1 MGISELIFILNGEK
15 GKQAWFCYCFSVFVH
30 SHTHRGT
37 QRRDAQEQY
46 DMHNGLRNP
55 LKNCNQFYVLFYF
68 CLTQLRDENDDKD
81 LDLDEEDTDIV
92 YVCPC
97 VGMYIINNFFF

>member
-1 MGISELIFILNGEK
+1 M
-15 GKQAWFCYCFSVFVH
+15 
-30 SHTHRGT
+30 
-37 QRRDAQEQY
+37 
-46 DMHNGLRNP
+46 
-55 LKNCNQFYVLFYF
+55 FYYFF
-68 CLTQLRDENDDKD
+68 CLTQLRDEDDDKD